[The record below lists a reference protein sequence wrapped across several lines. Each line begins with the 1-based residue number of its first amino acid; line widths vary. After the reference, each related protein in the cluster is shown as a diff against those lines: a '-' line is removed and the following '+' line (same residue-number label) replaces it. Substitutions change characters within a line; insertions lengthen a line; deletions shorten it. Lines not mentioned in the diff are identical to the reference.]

1 MCAVRWHVIPIPRP
15 TGVKC
20 LVACLYSHLRRRR
33 AFILIAQPVAQFFRK
48 GFGYAALQEHTASF
62 SANRATHVTS
72 VILRNPRTPLFSG
85 ASAPHTHTLTH
96 SRTRT
101 LYTDNQHFAIWS
113 TSLKAGIFSVV
124 LTEGLNCREVCNGNL
139 CCVIAWEEKIAKQ
152 RLFSPSL
159 YTSLCLL
166 FFFFMQ
172 EKEYLYHS
180 FWRLC
185 SLNSLSL
192 VLSSFFPPLLISY
205 VCAVCGVS
213 RRRWTLF
220 LSYVYFFLAVF
231 ENEREH
237 ACVAKFFQV
246 QIYYAYIYML
256 WCCVSAFR
264 CVLLSTF
271 RDFYTCRCIL
281 YSYRGNAA
289 EPLAHC

>member
-139 CCVIAWEEKIAKQ
+139 CCVIAREEKIAKQ

-159 YTSLCLL
+159 YTFLCLL
-166 FFFFMQ
+166 FLCKKKSIFIIVFDV
-172 EKEYLYHS
+172 YVVLILSRLYFPPFPLS
-180 FWRLC
+180 SSLMCVC
-185 SLNSLSL
+185 SLWCLPSPVDL
-192 VLSSFFPPLLISY
+192 VSF
-205 VCAVCGVS
+205 VCLHFSCGFWKWAWTCVCGEVFS
-213 RRRWTLF
+213 SPNILCIHIRAMVLCVGVPLRSPVNIQGF
-220 LSYVYFFLAVF
+220 LHMPMHTIQL
-231 ENEREH
+231 
-237 ACVAKFFQV
+237 
-246 QIYYAYIYML
+246 
-256 WCCVSAFR
+256 
-264 CVLLSTF
+264 
-271 RDFYTCRCIL
+271 
-281 YSYRGNAA
+281 
-289 EPLAHC
+289 

>member
-139 CCVIAWEEKIAKQ
+139 CCVIAREEKIAKQ

-159 YTSLCLL
+159 YTFLCLL
-166 FFFFMQ
+166 FLCKKKSIFIIVFDV
-172 EKEYLYHS
+172 YVVLILSRLY
-180 FWRLC
+180 
-185 SLNSLSL
+185 
-192 VLSSFFPPLLISY
+192 FPPLLISY

-213 RRRWTLF
+213 RRRWTFVSFVCLHFSCGFWKWAWTCLCGEVFSSPNILCIHIRAMVLCVGVPLRSPVNIQGF
-220 LSYVYFFLAVF
+220 LHMPMHTIQL
-231 ENEREH
+231 
-237 ACVAKFFQV
+237 
-246 QIYYAYIYML
+246 
-256 WCCVSAFR
+256 
-264 CVLLSTF
+264 
-271 RDFYTCRCIL
+271 
-281 YSYRGNAA
+281 
-289 EPLAHC
+289 

>member
-166 FFFFMQ
+166 FFFFFLC
-172 EKEYLYHS
+172 KKKSIFIIVFDVYVVLILSRLY
-180 FWRLC
+180 FPP
-185 SLNSLSL
+185 
-192 VLSSFFPPLLISY
+192 FFPPSSSLMC
-205 VCAVCGVS
+205 VQFVVS
-213 RRRWTLF
+213 PVAGGPCFFRMFT
-220 LSYVYFFLAVF
+220 FFLRFLKMSV
-231 ENEREH
+231 NMR
-237 ACVAKFFQV
+237 VWRSFFKSK
-246 QIYYAYIYML
+246 YIMH
-256 WCCVSAFR
+256 
-264 CVLLSTF
+264 T
-271 RDFYTCRCIL
+271 YTCYGVVCRR
-281 YSYRGNAA
+281 SAA
-289 EPLAHC
+289 FSCQHSGISTHADAYYTVIGGTQRSH

>member
-166 FFFFMQ
+166 LFFFFFMQ

-192 VLSSFFPPLLISY
+192 VLSSFFPPSSSLMC
-205 VCAVCGVS
+205 VQFVVS
-213 RRRWTLF
+213 PVAGGPCFFRMFT
-220 LSYVYFFLAVF
+220 FFLRFLKMSV
-231 ENEREH
+231 NMR
-237 ACVAKFFQV
+237 VWRSFFKSK
-246 QIYYAYIYML
+246 YIMH
-256 WCCVSAFR
+256 
-264 CVLLSTF
+264 T
-271 RDFYTCRCIL
+271 YTCYGVVCRR
-281 YSYRGNAA
+281 SAA
-289 EPLAHC
+289 FSCQHSGISTHADAYYTVIGGTQRSH

>member
-139 CCVIAWEEKIAKQ
+139 CCVIAREEKIAKQ

-159 YTSLCLL
+159 YTFLCLL
-166 FFFFMQ
+166 FLCKKKSIFIIVFDV
-172 EKEYLYHS
+172 YVVLILSRLY
-180 FWRLC
+180 FPPFP
-185 SLNSLSL
+185 
-192 VLSSFFPPLLISY
+192 LSSSLMCVQF
-205 VCAVCGVS
+205 VVS
-213 RRRWTLF
+213 PVAGGPLF
-220 LSYVYFFLAVF
+220 LSCVYIFLAVF

-246 QIYYAYIYML
+246 QIYYAYICVL